1 MNIEIQCTGEILT
14 DRMRRYIEAMT
25 REVLRGF
32 ERDTARAVVRV
43 WRDPT
48 LSPQGRSRCDVR
60 MTTTAGAE
68 LVFDGTAV
76 HPHAAVERALEQLWQ
91 VLRARDA
98 STSDGRAA

>member
-1 MNIEIQCTGEILT
+1 MKIEIQSSNEPLT
-14 DRMRRYIEAMT
+14 DRMRIYIEAMT

-32 ERDTARAVVRV
+32 EGDTPRVVVRV

-48 LSPQGRSRCDVR
+48 LGPTGRSRCDVR
-60 MTTTAGAE
+60 MTTRDGAE

-91 VLRARDA
+91 VLRARA
-98 STSDGRAA
+98 AAPTDGRAA